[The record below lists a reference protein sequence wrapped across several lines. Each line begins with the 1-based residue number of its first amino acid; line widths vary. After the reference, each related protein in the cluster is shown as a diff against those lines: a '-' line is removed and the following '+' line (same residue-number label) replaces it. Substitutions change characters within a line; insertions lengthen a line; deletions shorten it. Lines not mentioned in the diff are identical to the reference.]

1 MNTLTATIRLRLSS
15 SFELDCELT
24 ALQGFTVMFGHSGA
38 GKTSVLDCI
47 AGIKSPDSG
56 VIAIN
61 GNYVFHSGQRKNVP
75 ASQRKLAYVFQSLAL
90 FPHLTVAENV
100 SYGIQHQPA
109 QHRKEKCDNVMA
121 QFGIGHLSSRL
132 PGDLSGGERQRVAL
146 ARSLVTDPQALLLDE
161 PLAALD
167 RGIRMKILDDL
178 RVWNATHEV
187 PILYVT
193 HSVREAL
200 ALGERVFLMKE
211 GRIVANGKPSELL
224 DPEDWD

>member
-1 MNTLTATIRLRLSS
+1 MNTLTAKMRLRLSA
-15 SFELDCELT
+15 SFELDGELT
-24 ALQGFTVMFGHSGA
+24 ALQGFTVLFGHSGA

-56 VIAIN
+56 VIALN
-61 GNYVFHSGQRKNVP
+61 GDYVFHSDQRKNVP
-75 ASQRKLAYVFQSLAL
+75 AEKRNLAYVFQSLAL

-100 SYGIQHQPA
+100 SYGLEHEPIQMSKQRCA
-109 QHRKEKCDNVMA
+109 NILA

-146 ARSLVTDPQALLLDE
+146 ARSLVTNPQALLLDE

-167 RGIRMKILDDL
+167 RPTRMKILDDL
-178 RVWNATHEV
+178 RVWNAEHKV

-200 ALGERVFLMKE
+200 ALGERVLLMKS
-211 GRIVANGKPSELL
+211 GRIVASGTPTQLL

>member
-1 MNTLTATIRLRLSS
+1 VNTLTAKIRLRLSS

-24 ALQGFTVMFGHSGA
+24 ALQGFTVLFGHSGA

-56 VIAIN
+56 IIALN
-61 GNYVFHSGQRKNVP
+61 GNYVFHSSQRKNVP
-75 ASQRKLAYVFQSLAL
+75 AWQRKLAYVFQSLAL
-90 FPHLTVAENV
+90 FPHLTVADNLG
-100 SYGIQHQPA
+100 YGLQHEPA
-109 QHRKEKCDNVMA
+109 PVRKDKCDKILA
-121 QFGIGHLSSRL
+121 QFGIDHLRSRM
-132 PGDLSGGERQRVAL
+132 PSDLSGGERQRVAL

-167 RGIRMKILDDL
+167 RAIRMKILDDL
-178 RVWNATHEV
+178 RVWNAAHQV

-200 ALGERVFLMKE
+200 ALGERVLLMKD
-211 GRIVANGKPSELL
+211 GRVVANGTPAELL